1 MRLLVVE
8 DDASIR
14 GFIVRG
20 LTEEGFAVDEA
31 VDGEEGRFKADDTAY
46 DLIVLDLTLPK
57 HDGLGILA
65 DLRRRAV
72 QTPVLVLTARDA
84 VADRIRGL
92 DQGAD
97 DYLVKPFAFEELLAR
112 IRALLRRTQ
121 RRFDAVLRVGS
132 LVLDRMRRQAVWADA
147 KLDLSAREFAILEY
161 LMQHPGEVLSRTRI
175 YEHVWNEQMEIM
187 SNVIDVHIKEIRRK
201 LAQLGA
207 EQVIVTVR
215 GAGYRIETP
224 ES

>member
-31 VDGEEGRFKADDTAY
+31 VDGEEGRFKADDAAY

-57 HDGLGILA
+57 RDGLGILA

-121 RRFDAVLRVGS
+121 RQFDAVLRVGP
-132 LVLDRMRRQAVWADA
+132 LVLDRMTRQAAWADA

-201 LAQLGA
+201 LAQLRA

-215 GAGYRIETP
+215 GTGYRIETP